1 MTDKTEQSP
10 GGETVTPKPS
20 DGDSTP
26 GEQGNSLDNKNVA
39 ELVDMIRGL
48 RSESASYRTR
58 AKSAEEKL
66 GESSSRLDEMS
77 TRMTE
82 LESLNKTVEEQEQER
97 LQALEAR
104 ASQVDALEPYQ
115 LHVKTQYEAGF
126 SVVEGM
132 DDGPEK
138 QKFTDLLNSFG
149 EQDYLGRLRVL
160 QALEVVQNKQ
170 ERHMEPGD
178 QGNPGEPGGGASE
191 ASLADKLGWSSEG
204 LREAKLAGLIK

>member
-1 MTDKTEQSP
+1 MNETEQSP
-10 GGETVTPKPS
+10 GGEAVTPVPS
-20 DGDSTP
+20 DGDPTP
-26 GEQGNSLDNKNVA
+26 GEQGNSLDTKDVA

-58 AKSAEEKL
+58 AKAAEEKL

-97 LQALEAR
+97 LLALEAR

-115 LHVKTQYEAGF
+115 LHVKAQYEAGF
-126 SVVEGM
+126 ANVEGM

-160 QALEVVQNKQ
+160 QALEVVQKKQ

-191 ASLADKLGWSSEG
+191 ASLADKLGWSTEG